1 MAPARALAAVAIAL
15 AGCTQPAP
23 QSPTPGAPVATTT
36 IPAPRQAPVEV
47 SRWACGDAATL
58 VMVRAAFLAEPDRVE
73 IAFDD
78 GAPATL
84 GAAMSGAGALYEGD
98 GVSFQTIEDRAL
110 LTRGTASFVC
120 RRARPAN
127 EAGE

>member
-1 MAPARALAAVAIAL
+1 MAPARALAAMAMA

-23 QSPTPGAPVATTT
+23 QAPTPSAPVATTA

-47 SRWACGDAATL
+47 SLWACGDAATL
-58 VMVRAAFLAEPDRVE
+58 VMVRAAFMADPDRVE

-78 GAPATL
+78 GVPAITL

-110 LTRGTASFVC
+110 LTRGTASLVC
-120 RRARPAN
+120 RRAG
-127 EAGE
+127 GE